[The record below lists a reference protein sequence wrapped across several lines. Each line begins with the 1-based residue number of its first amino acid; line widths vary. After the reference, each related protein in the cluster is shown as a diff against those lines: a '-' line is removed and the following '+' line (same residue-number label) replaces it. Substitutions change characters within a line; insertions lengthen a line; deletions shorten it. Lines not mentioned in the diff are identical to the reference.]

1 MNLVFEPL
9 RKTHDR
15 ASFTCGE
22 PALDDWFR
30 KRASQD
36 DKRNVARVFVAV
48 EPSRGDAVVGF
59 YSLNAFTIA
68 LDSLPDDLA
77 RKLPH
82 YDAIPAAL
90 IGRLAR
96 SESVRGQGVGE
107 LLLADAIKRILAAD
121 DTLAIFA
128 IVVDSMNERASEF
141 YRSFGF
147 AMFPDSPRRLFLLTS
162 TARAALTA
170 TINP

>member
-1 MNLVFEPL
+1 MNLSFEPL
-9 RKTHDR
+9 RKSHDR

-22 PALDDWFR
+22 PALDEWFR

-36 DKRNVARVFVAV
+36 EKRNIARVFVAV
-48 EPSRGDAVVGF
+48 DRAQRNAVVGF
-59 YSLNAFTIA
+59 YSLSAFTLV

-77 RKLPH
+77 RKLPR
-82 YDAIPAAL
+82 YDAIAAAL

-96 SESVRGQGVGE
+96 CETVRGQGVGE

-121 DTLAIFA
+121 ATLAIFA
-128 IVVDSMNERASEF
+128 VVVDAMSERAVEF

-147 AMFPDSPRRLFLLTS
+147 VPLPDSPRRLFLLTS
-162 TARAALTA
+162 TARAVLV
-170 TINP
+170 